1 MPEQTRASGRA
12 APSVVDDGDNGR
24 RWWILAVLGIA
35 QLMVVLD
42 VTVVNIA
49 LPSAQKALGFSNDNR
64 QWIITAYALA
74 FGSLLL
80 IGGRIGDMFGRKRT
94 FIGGAIGFAVASAIG
109 GAAPSFEV
117 LVAARALQGAFAA
130 LLAPAAL
137 SLLTTT
143 FTDPGERGRAFAV
156 WGAIGGGAGAFGL
169 LLGGLL
175 TQSLSWRWTLFV
187 NLAFAVPAALGA
199 LALLRSRDNVA
210 RPRID
215 VPGTATATGGLF
227 ALVYGFA
234 HAQSHGWGSSTTV
247 AFLVAGV
254 VLLAAFVAIQMRSR
268 HPLLPL
274 RIVLDRNRGG
284 SFLALGALGAGMFG
298 VFLFLTYY
306 LQQTLGYSP
315 LKTGV
320 AFLPLTGAL
329 VISAG
334 MSTRLTPRAGP
345 RPIIAAGMVLTA
357 VGLVLLAQL
366 GMHASYATQVLPGL
380 TIMGAGIGLVF
391 PPATDL
397 ATLGVDPAD
406 AGVASALVNT
416 TSQVGGSL
424 GTALLS
430 TLAATAASSFVVG
443 KQPTADLLAHAAVHG
458 YTTAFWWAAGIFA
471 IGALL
476 TFLLLRGN
484 ARPLQAGI
492 EPEVQPAGAS

>member
-1 MPEQTRASGRA
+1 
-12 APSVVDDGDNGR
+12 
-24 RWWILAVLGIA
+24 VL
-35 QLMVVLD
+35 
-42 VTVVNIA
+42 
-49 LPSAQKALGFSNDNR
+49 
-64 QWIITAYALA
+64 
-74 FGSLLL
+74 
-80 IGGRIGDMFGRKRT
+80 
-94 FIGGAIGFAVASAIG
+94 
-109 GAAPSFEV
+109 
-117 LVAARALQGAFAA
+117 
-130 LLAPAAL
+130 
-137 SLLTTT
+137 
-143 FTDPGERGRAFAV
+143 
-156 WGAIGGGAGAFGL
+156 
-169 LLGGLL
+169 
-175 TQSLSWRWTLFV
+175 
-187 NLAFAVPAALGA
+187 
-199 LALLRSRDNVA
+199 
-210 RPRID
+210 
-215 VPGTATATGGLF
+215 
-227 ALVYGFA
+227 
-234 HAQSHGWGSSTTV
+234 
-247 AFLVAGV
+247 
-254 VLLAAFVAIQMRSR
+254 LLAAFVTIQMRSR

-334 MSTRLTPRAGP
+334 MSTRMTPRAGP
-345 RPIIAAGMVLTA
+345 RRIIAAGMALTA

-366 GMHASYATQVLPGL
+366 GVHASYATEVLPGL

-397 ATLGVDPAD
+397 ATLGVDPGD

-443 KQPTADLLAHAAVHG
+443 KQPTAGLLAHAAVHG

-471 IGALL
+471 VGALL

-484 ARPLQAGI
+484 ARPLQARI

>member
-1 MPEQTRASGRA
+1 
-12 APSVVDDGDNGR
+12 
-24 RWWILAVLGIA
+24 
-35 QLMVVLD
+35 
-42 VTVVNIA
+42 
-49 LPSAQKALGFSNDNR
+49 
-64 QWIITAYALA
+64 
-74 FGSLLL
+74 
-80 IGGRIGDMFGRKRT
+80 
-94 FIGGAIGFAVASAIG
+94 
-109 GAAPSFEV
+109 
-117 LVAARALQGAFAA
+117 
-130 LLAPAAL
+130 
-137 SLLTTT
+137 
-143 FTDPGERGRAFAV
+143 
-156 WGAIGGGAGAFGL
+156 
-169 LLGGLL
+169 
-175 TQSLSWRWTLFV
+175 SLSWRWTLFV

-254 VLLAAFVAIQMRSR
+254 VLLAACVAIQMRSR

-345 RPIIAAGMVLTA
+345 RSIIAAGMVLTA

-366 GMHASYATQVLPGL
+366 GVHASYATQVLPGL
-380 TIMGAGIGLVF
+380 TIMGAGIGLGF
-391 PPATDL
+391 PAGNRLGHARGRPRRRRSC
-397 ATLGVDPAD
+397 LGVGQYD
-406 AGVASALVNT
+406 
-416 TSQVGGSL
+416 Q
-424 GTALLS
+424 
-430 TLAATAASSFVVG
+430 SS
-443 KQPTADLLAHAAVHG
+443 
-458 YTTAFWWAAGIFA
+458 
-471 IGALL
+471 
-476 TFLLLRGN
+476 R
-484 ARPLQAGI
+484 R
-492 EPEVQPAGAS
+492 

>member
-1 MPEQTRASGRA
+1 MH
-12 APSVVDDGDNGR
+12 DGGGSSPCS
-24 RWWILAVLGIA
+24 GIA

-80 IGGRIGDMFGRKRT
+80 VGGRIGDLFGRKRM
-94 FIGGAIGFAVASAIG
+94 FIAGAIGFAIASAIG

-143 FTDPGERGRAFAV
+143 FTDPAERGRAFAV
-156 WGAIGGGAGAFGL
+156 WGAIGGGSGAFGL

-175 TQSLSWRWTLFV
+175 TQSLSWRFTLFV
-187 NLAFAVPAALGA
+187 NLIFAVPAALGA
-199 LALLRSRDNVA
+199 LALLRSRESTA

-215 VPGTATATGGLF
+215 VPGTVTATGGLF

-234 HAQSHGWGSSTTV
+234 HAQTHGWGSSTTV

-254 VLLAAFVAIQMRSR
+254 LVLAAFVVIQMRSE

-298 VFLFLTYY
+298 VFLFLTFY

-329 VISAG
+329 VITAG
-334 MSTRLTPRAGP
+334 LSTRMLPRIGARPHRFRRDAAHRGRPGAPGAARRARELCDAGPPRAHDHGRWP
-345 RPIIAAGMVLTA
+345 RARVPACD
-357 VGLVLLAQL
+357 QL
-366 GMHASYATQVLPGL
+366 GH
-380 TIMGAGIGLVF
+380 I
-391 PPATDL
+391 
-397 ATLGVDPAD
+397 
-406 AGVASALVNT
+406 
-416 TSQVGGSL
+416 
-424 GTALLS
+424 
-430 TLAATAASSFVVG
+430 
-443 KQPTADLLAHAAVHG
+443 
-458 YTTAFWWAAGIFA
+458 
-471 IGALL
+471 
-476 TFLLLRGN
+476 RG
-484 ARPLQAGI
+484 
-492 EPEVQPAGAS
+492 

>member
-1 MPEQTRASGRA
+1 MPEQTTASRGVS
-12 APSVVDDGDNGR
+12 APAESEGNNAR

-80 IGGRIGDMFGRKRT
+80 VGGRIGDLFGRKRM
-94 FIGGAIGFAVASAIG
+94 FITGAIGFAIASAIG

-143 FTDPGERGRAFAV
+143 FTDPAERGRAFAV
-156 WGAIGGGAGAFGL
+156 WGAIGGGSGAFGL

-175 TQSLSWRWTLFV
+175 TQSLSWRFTLFV
-187 NLAFAVPAALGA
+187 NLVFAVPAALGA
-199 LALLRSRDNVA
+199 LALLRSRESTV

-215 VPGTATATGGLF
+215 VPGTVTATGGLF

-234 HAQSHGWGSSTTV
+234 HAQTHGWGSSTTV

-254 VLLAAFVAIQMRSR
+254 LILAAFVVIQMRSE

-284 SFLALGALGAGMFG
+284 AFLALGALGAGMFG
-298 VFLFLTYY
+298 VFLFLTFY

-329 VISAG
+329 VITAG
-334 MSTRLTPRAGP
+334 LSTSMLPRIGA
-345 RPIIAAGMVLTA
+345 RPIVAAGMLLTA

-366 GMHASYATQVLPGL
+366 GVHASYATQVLPGL

-391 PPATDL
+391 PPATNL
-397 ATLGVDPAD
+397 ATFGVDADD

-416 TSQVGGSL
+416 TTQVGGSL

-430 TLAATAASSFVVG
+430 TLAATAASSFVAG
-443 KQPTADLLAHAAVHG
+443 KQPTTTLVAHAAVHG

-476 TFLLLRGN
+476 TALLLRGN
-484 ARPLQAGI
+484 ARPLQMGV

>member
-1 MPEQTRASGRA
+1 VSEGR
-12 APSVVDDGDNGR
+12 DGR

-49 LPSAQKALGFSNDNR
+49 LPSAQKALGFSDANR

-80 IGGRIGDMFGRKRT
+80 VGGRVGDMFGRKRT
-94 FIGGAIGFAVASAIG
+94 FIGGAIGFALASAIG

-156 WGAIGGGAGAFGL
+156 WGAIGGGSGAFGL

-199 LALLRSRDNVA
+199 LALLRSHEGRVRA
-210 RPRID
+210 RID
-215 VPGTATATGGLF
+215 VPGSATATGGLF

-234 HAQSHGWGSSTTV
+234 HAQTNGWGSLTTV

-254 VLLAAFVAIQMRSR
+254 LVLAAFVAIQMRSR

-274 RIVLDRNRGG
+274 RIVLERNRAG

-306 LQQTLGYSP
+306 LQQSLGYSP
-315 LKTGV
+315 LKTGI

-329 VISAG
+329 VVTAG
-334 MSTRLTPRAGP
+334 LSTRMVPRTGP
-345 RPIIAAGMVLTA
+345 RPVVAAGMVLSA
-357 VGLVLLAQL
+357 LGLVLLAQL
-366 GMHASYATQVLPGL
+366 GVHASYATQVLPGL
-380 TIMGAGIGLVF
+380 TIIGAGIGLVF

-397 ATLGVDPAD
+397 ATLGVDASD

-416 TSQVGGSL
+416 TTQVGGSL
-424 GTALLS
+424 GTALLN
-430 TLAATAASSFVVG
+430 TLAATAASSFVAG
-443 KQPTADLLAHAAVHG
+443 KQPTTALLAHAAVHG

-476 TFLLLRGN
+476 TVLLLRGR
-484 ARPLQAGI
+484 ARSVQTGI
-492 EPEVQPAGAS
+492 EAEVQPAAAS